1 MSQKIKVFIVGFI
14 VITIAAVAG
23 FFMVKNMFK
32 PNTEVMELDEYYKS
46 QTGAQLSD
54 STAVLIL
61 ENEIQSTLLTY
72 EDGEVY
78 IDLDMVTELFNEGF
92 YWDYNEKVLLYTLP
106 DETIEVYPGKTQY
119 LIGDK
124 ENEFE
129 HIIVKNEGDSVKLAL
144 SFVEQYSDIKSE
156 FYENP
161 NRVVLN
167 YKWDEDKLVA
177 TVEKDTQLRYSGSSK
192 GEILKELKKGDEL
205 NYIMSDNTDVS
216 KGYVRVATKDGVL
229 GYVKSGDMS
238 DTRYVTVESEFE
250 KPVYTSIHKDYDIN
264 LTWNMVTNQ
273 DANAMMPDLLKN
285 APGVNTIS
293 PTWFAISD
301 TDGSISSIA
310 SHDYVDKAHEMGVE
324 VWAAVNDFTPDVSIK
339 DILTH
344 TTSRRSLTKN
354 LMELVKEY
362 NLDGIN
368 IDFEYIKESFAKDYI
383 QFIREIS
390 VECRKEQVVL
400 SVDSYVPVYS
410 KFYNRTVQGQVA
422 DYVIIMAYDE
432 HDSNSMTSGSVASIS
447 WTQAAIDQTKEQV
460 EDSKKIIIG
469 IPFYDRLWEEEG
481 GSDGNTVLLSHKDL
495 TMKESI
501 NVISDNGASVKWDEQ
516 TKQNYVEYTKG
527 THVFKMWL
535 EDAKSIEEKVKLI
548 SQAGVGGIASW
559 RLGQETSDVWPVINN
574 YINK

>member
-1 MSQKIKVFIVGFI
+1 
-14 VITIAAVAG
+14 
-23 FFMVKNMFK
+23 
-32 PNTEVMELDEYYKS
+32 
-46 QTGAQLSD
+46 
-54 STAVLIL
+54 
-61 ENEIQSTLLTY
+61 
-72 EDGEVY
+72 
-78 IDLDMVTELFNEGF
+78 
-92 YWDYNEKVLLYTLP
+92 
-106 DETIEVYPGKTQY
+106 
-119 LIGDK
+119 
-124 ENEFE
+124 
-129 HIIVKNEGDSVKLAL
+129 
-144 SFVEQYSDIKSE
+144 
-156 FYENP
+156 
-161 NRVVLN
+161 
-167 YKWDEDKLVA
+167 
-177 TVEKDTQLRYSGSSK
+177 
-192 GEILKELKKGDEL
+192 
-205 NYIMSDNTDVS
+205 
-216 KGYVRVATKDGVL
+216 
-229 GYVKSGDMS
+229 
-238 DTRYVTVESEFE
+238 
-250 KPVYTSIHKDYDIN
+250 
-264 LTWNMVTNQ
+264 
-273 DANAMMPDLLKN
+273 
-285 APGVNTIS
+285 
-293 PTWFAISD
+293 
-301 TDGSISSIA
+301 
-310 SHDYVDKAHEMGVE
+310 MG
-324 VWAAVNDFTPDVSIK
+324 TPDVSIK

-400 SVDSYVPVYS
+400 SVDSYVPIYS

-535 EDAKSIEEKVKLI
+535 EDARSIEEKVKLI